1 MTPRGRTAAAGVG
14 VLPASVLLASV
25 LLAGC
30 TGGSPQGQQPS
41 PTASA
46 TGQGTFVVAAAV
58 DPLAFDPAVVT
69 DPDSLRITR
78 QIFETL
84 VTLPDQPAPATPVS
98 SATAAEATGT
108 EATASAAAVPVDL
121 GVEPG
126 LATAWQAS
134 ADGRTYTF
142 TLREGVEFQDGTAFG
157 PSAVCANF
165 DRWYTLGGRAADPDV
180 SAVYQEVFGGFIDQ
194 ESSRYDGCTVL
205 GPQQVRIDL
214 AVPMPGL
221 LTELTRPQF
230 GIQSPAAM
238 AAHGAYDSGA
248 DPRATAY
255 ATAHPTGTGP
265 FRLGSWEPGVQ
276 VVLLRNADYWG
287 QTAAVE
293 RVLVRTVNDPKAR
306 AEQLLAGEVDAY
318 DQITALDAG
327 LLAEDPEARGRL
339 VTRAASDLTYLGVD
353 RGSQVLADP
362 DLRRAVAMAI
372 DPQAIVAATMPPDS
386 TVADGLLP
394 GQDATRTYAYD
405 PAEARRLLDA
415 EDATDLKVRIAYPSG
430 VQQSYLPAPE
440 DLYVA
445 VADQLEQVGIT
456 AEPVAMSWPAFL
468 QMLGS
473 DSGGADLHLMGVS
486 QQTPEPSTIVTQLLA
501 GGAEEFGLAPTEG
514 TLAGVLSQP
523 AGAGRDQAVAQAG
536 QQLLDDAV
544 VVPLAHPAASVA
556 LGPAVRDEG
565 EWPYG
570 GEVWTEVRVER

>member
-1 MTPRGRTAAAGVG
+1 MTPPGRTGVAGVG
-14 VLPASVLLASV
+14 VLLATA

-30 TGGSPQGQQPS
+30 AGGSPQGQQPS
-41 PTASA
+41 PTSSA

-58 DPLAFDPAVVT
+58 DPLALDPAVVT

-84 VTLPDQPAPATPVS
+84 VTLPDEPVPATPVP
-98 SATAAEATGT
+98 SATAL
-108 EATASAAAVPVDL
+108 EATASAAAVPVAL

-126 LATAWQAS
+126 LATEWQAS
-134 ADGRTYTF
+134 DDGRTYTF
-142 TLREGVEFQDGTAFG
+142 TLREGVQFQDGTAFG

-180 SAVYQEVFGGFIDQ
+180 SAVYQEVFGGFIDE
-194 ESSRYDGCTVL
+194 ESSRYGGCTVL

-238 AAHGAYDSGA
+238 AAHGAYGSGA
-248 DPRATAY
+248 DPWTTAY

-287 QTAAVE
+287 QSAAVE

-306 AEQLLAGEVDAY
+306 AEHLLAGEVDAY
-318 DQITALDAG
+318 DQVTALDAG
-327 LLAEDPEARGRL
+327 LLAEDPNARGRL

-353 RGSQVLADP
+353 RDSQVLDDP

-372 DPQAIVAATMPPDS
+372 DPQAIVAATMPPGS

-394 GQDATRTYAYD
+394 GQDAARTYAYD
-405 PAEARRLLDA
+405 PAEARRLLA
-415 EDATDLKVRIAYPSG
+415 AADATDLKVRIAYPSG

-486 QQTPEPSTIVTQLLA
+486 LQTPEPSTIVTQLLA
-501 GGAEEFGLAPTEG
+501 GGAEEFGLGPTEG

-556 LGPAVRDEG
+556 LGPRVRDEDVR
-565 EWPYG
+565 PYG
-570 GEVWTEVRVER
+570 GEVWTQVRVAR